1 MRFYFKL
8 GLFIIFILG
17 FLGGLGSARSLP
29 RPAHREDLALKKA
42 TATAEEDRVPGL
54 LLDALQAGGARLD
67 TVTLEAWAVVNGAFV
82 DAGALHEMAR
92 QAAAALG
99 VDGDK
104 GTNFTAQDGEGFH
117 AVYWQGEVQPRTA
130 MFFSLQSLSGSGGEG
145 ETYLLINVS
154 GRPREGEREI
164 HAWLAK
170 MRAAFSPWQAEPRL
184 TYTMTGFVPG
194 RLASTER
201 ERRAEKILKTLEAQK
216 VEGIE
221 DGELLSVSAYTSRLP
236 DFLEVAGRKVNVNV
250 ALRYHAVEGK
260 TYIYLGCPLLG
271 GEY

>member
-8 GLFIIFILG
+8 SLFIIFLIA
-17 FLGGLGSARSLP
+17 FLGGLEAARSLP
-29 RPAHREDLALKKA
+29 RPAHKEDLNLEKTA
-42 TATAEEDRVPGL
+42 TTAEEYRVPGL

-67 TVTLEAWAVVNGAFV
+67 TVTLEAWGVVAGAFV
-82 DAGALHEMAR
+82 DAGALNEMAR
-92 QAAAALG
+92 QAAPALG
-99 VDGDK
+99 VDVDGST
-104 GTNFTAQDGEGFH
+104 GFTIQDGEGFH
-117 AVYWQGEVQPRTA
+117 AVYWQGEAQPGTA
-130 MFFSLQSLSGSGGEG
+130 LFFSLQSLSGSAGEG
-145 ETYLLINVS
+145 ETYLLINLS
-154 GRPREGEREI
+154 GRPWEGEREI

-170 MRAAFSPWQAEPRL
+170 MRAAFSPWQIEPRL
-184 TYTMTGFVPG
+184 TYTVTGFVLG
-194 RLASTER
+194 RLAPAER
-201 ERRAEKILKTLEAQK
+201 ERRAAQILNALAARK

-250 ALRYHAVEGK
+250 ALRYHDVEGK